1 MRACARDQNPVVPQG
16 TSIISS
22 GIFAGWN
29 ARESPPPGWG
39 GRKLQGWW
47 IAWTWG
53 HIERNANTSQGCFA
67 ENDEKPDRLITP
79 AFSLINING
88 HTSSVPIA
96 SG

>member
-29 ARESPPPGWG
+29 AREITAARM
-39 GRKLQGWW
+39 GRSKVTGLVDRMDM
-47 IAWTWG
+47 G

-67 ENDEKPDRLITP
+67 ENDESLTASSRQRSASSISMGTP
-79 AFSLINING
+79 LPSR
-88 HTSSVPIA
+88 
-96 SG
+96 